1 MGVKKYLKIKNAIIA
16 FLVTAI
22 YLNWLVEGLNI
33 AKMIIACIAIFVSML
48 AILELADK
56 GYMKANKKSA
66 QDNA

>member
-1 MGVKKYLKIKNAIIA
+1 MRKYLKIKNAIIA

-56 GYMKANKKSA
+56 EYMKANKKSA
-66 QDNA
+66 SAGKP